1 MRGTRGFTLLEM
13 LLVAAFLALL
23 GLVALRGASRS
34 LAAARLESAVRRLVL
49 GLEQGRTAAERTGRP
64 CALELGEVGWE
75 APRSSLLPACPGVAG
90 GLGGEDGGVAGGE
103 AAVRLEHNLPAAVRF
118 SVNGLVLDG
127 GTVLVRT
134 EGSELV
140 RCLVLSLPLGVV
152 RLGRWEA
159 GACLPDA
166 SL

>member
-1 MRGTRGFTLLEM
+1 MLEL

-23 GLVALRGASRS
+23 ALVAVRGASRS

-64 CALELGEVGWE
+64 CALELGEAGWE
-75 APRSSLLPACPGVAG
+75 APRSSPLPACPGVAA
-90 GLGGEDGGVAGGE
+90 GLGGEGGGAGGE
-103 AAVRLEHNLPAAVRF
+103 AAVQLEHNLPAAVRF
-118 SVNGLVLDG
+118 SINGLVLDG

-134 EGSELV
+134 DGAELV

-159 GACLPDA
+159 GSCQPDA
-166 SL
+166 LL